1 MTISAIV
8 AVAHNNV
15 IGKDNQIPWYLPAD
29 LSYFK
34 KTTLEHHI
42 VMGRNC
48 FHSIGRPL
56 PKRVNIVVTRDPFF
70 TADGVL
76 VAHSVEEA
84 LGMAFDG
91 EEQEVFIIGGGE
103 IYTQTLAHAN
113 RLEIT
118 HVDIAV
124 DAADAWFPA
133 IDDAFVAAPSPT
145 ISNSGIS
152 FYFCSY
158 ARRGPKFGG
167 WEGKIQMADDF
178 DAELAD
184 FSDYMHPIK
193 PQ

>member
-1 MTISAIV
+1 
-8 AVAHNNV
+8 
-15 IGKDNQIPWYLPAD
+15 
-29 LSYFK
+29 
-34 KTTLEHHI
+34 
-42 VMGRNC
+42 MGRKT
-48 FHSIGRPL
+48 FDSIGRPL
-56 PKRVNIVVTRDPFF
+56 PGRRNFVVTRD
-70 TADGVL
+70 ASWRAEGV
-76 VAHSVEEA
+76 
-84 LGMAFDG
+84 
-91 EEQEVFIIGGGE
+91 EVFTDLAAAENACTTAELWIIGGGE